1 MMTLVKAF
9 VEQVQRKTKPAVPV
23 PEEQKKKSKKKGRK
37 K

>member
-9 VEQVQRKTKPAVPV
+9 VEQVQRKTKTAAPA
-23 PEEQKKKSKKKGRK
+23 PEEQKKNSKKKGRK